1 MTDAPDHLSLAAEFP
16 AATDE
21 QWRKLV
27 DGVLKGAAFER
38 LQSRSADG
46 LTIEP
51 LYPRAR
57 DAAALAGRAP
67 GTRWQVMQ
75 RIDHPDPD
83 ACNAE
88 VLHELDNG
96 ANGLVLI
103 PAGAYGYG
111 LAPAPD
117 AVERALAGV
126 HLDAGIAI
134 ALEFSPHAP
143 GVPMALARLVEQQG
157 LSPAA
162 VNIRFGL
169 DPLGAF
175 ARHGRSSAP
184 WRERPPRIASVAADL
199 SKRGFK
205 GPFAAADGRV
215 IHDAGGTEA
224 QELAFALA
232 VAVAYL
238 RGFEAG
244 GITLD
249 AARRMIAFRLTADAD
264 QFLTIAK
271 FRAMRRLW
279 QRIEE
284 SCGFVPVPAF
294 IDGST
299 AWRTMTRDD
308 AYVNILRATIAVFSA
323 AVGGADAIT
332 VLPFTAARGLPA
344 QHPLCPAGGGR
355 RRPCRR
361 SDRWRRL
368 ERGFDRQALRCRLDL
383 VPGDRSRG
391 RRHRRPRTRADPD
404 EGGGSA
410 RGARAR
416 ARRQDRSADWRQRIS
431 RRRGRASA
439 RCAACNAGGIAG
451 RGDMRT
457 ARASAACG
465 TVRKIRVIASRA
477 LREATMQKHPFA
489 AEPVNAATSH
499 AVHNAGCRCGLSRR
513 RFLSGAAAMGAAALG
528 TGKASAQARPQ
539 RIDVHHHMLPP
550 KYVGERLA
558 AGVTEGSASIG
569 QWTPQRSLEQLDRN
583 GIRTAM
589 LSISQPGLKFDDIEG
604 TRSMLRYTN
613 EYGAGLVRDHNGRF
627 GLMATLPLA
636 DIDGSL
642 REMEYALDTLK
653 EPTASTSSPAMAT
666 ATPAIR
672 ISIRCSRN

>member
-1 MTDAPDHLSLAAEFP
+1 MTDAPDHLPLAAEFP

-103 PAGAYGYG
+103 PAGAIGAYGYG
-111 LAPAPD
+111 LAPGPD

-162 VNIRFGL
+162 VDIRFGL

-215 IHDAGGTEA
+215 IHDASGTEA

-271 FRAMRRLW
+271 FRALRRLW

-284 SCGFVPVPAF
+284 SCGLVPVPAF

-323 AVGGADAIT
+323 AVGGGDAIT
-332 VLPFTAARGLPA
+332 VLPFTAARGLPDRLA
-344 QHPLCPAGGGR
+344 RRVARNTHFVLLEEAGIAHVADPAAGAGWSEDLTGKFCRAAWALFQEIEAAGGVIAA
-355 RRPCRR
+355 
-361 SDRWRRL
+361 L
-368 ERGFDRQALRCRLDL
+368 ERGLIQNK
-383 VPGDRSRG
+383 V
-391 RRHRRPRTRADPD
+391 
-404 EGGGSA
+404 
-410 RGARAR
+410 
-416 ARRQDRSADWRQRIS
+416 
-431 RRRGRASA
+431 
-439 RCAACNAGGIAG
+439 
-451 RGDMRT
+451 
-457 ARASAACG
+457 SAA
-465 TVRKIRVIASRA
+465 RVARERA
-477 LREATMQKHPFA
+477 LADKKEALIGASDYPGVADVPVLDVPRVTL
-489 AEPVNAATSH
+489 AELP
-499 AVHNAGCRCGLSRR
+499 
-513 RFLSGAAAMGAAALG
+513 AAAMCEPLA
-528 TGKASAQARPQ
+528 P
-539 RIDVHHHMLPP
+539 V
-550 KYVGERLA
+550 RLA
-558 AGVTEGSASIG
+558 A
-569 QWTPQRSLEQLDRN
+569 PFEQ
-583 GIRTAM
+583 
-589 LSISQPGLKFDDIEG
+589 S
-604 TRSMLRYTN
+604 
-613 EYGAGLVRDHNGRF
+613 V
-627 GLMATLPLA
+627 
-636 DIDGSL
+636 
-642 REMEYALDTLK
+642 
-653 EPTASTSSPAMAT
+653 
-666 ATPAIR
+666 
-672 ISIRCSRN
+672 